1 MEWLTTIL
9 AILVGILLRL
19 AVPIAITAGGVLL
32 LKWLDERW
40 KRDAGEVRTLASL
53 AKNIGCW
60 EMKRC
65 PPERRARCTA
75 YAHPDI
81 PCWQVLRDKDGRL
94 QERCLGCEI
103 FRRSPIPT
111 LA

>member
-1 MEWLTTIL
+1 MEWLTTIF

-40 KRDAGEVRTLASL
+40 KRDAGEVSALAGL
-53 AKNIGCW
+53 VKNIGCW
-60 EMKRC
+60 EINRC
-65 PPERRARCTA
+65 PPEQRARCTA
-75 YAHPDI
+75 YAHPEI
-81 PCWQVLRDKDGRL
+81 PCWQVFRDKDGRL

-103 FRRSPIPT
+103 FRRSPVPSP
-111 LA
+111 A